1 MGSMFCALLLTH
13 VLISWHRVTH
23 VTWTLSH
30 QNQPPCH
37 DRHILTKP
45 WGRRLWTAPLGS
57 KIQVHMAI
65 WKYCAKQ
72 ALGCAL
78 CLYWGTF
85 VTELFISSLYSGIQ
99 IISSL
104 YNATITNS
112 SNSVGSAPESIHM
125 GTFSEI
131 QGLCWKQL
139 ANIQNWRQDCKQY
152 SSKHHKFSM
161 ESVF

>member
-1 MGSMFCALLLTH
+1 MHWWAGTATP
-13 VLISWHRVTH
+13 I
-23 VTWTLSH
+23 TWALSH
-30 QNQPPCH
+30 QIQPPGH
-37 DRHILTKP
+37 GMPILMELL
-45 WGRRLWTAPLGS
+45 WGRRSWTGPHWDLRH
-57 KIQVHMAI
+57 KFI
-65 WKYCAKQ
+65 WPSGNAVAEQ
-72 ALGCAL
+72 ALDCAPCL
-78 CLYWGTF
+78 CWDSF
-85 VTELFISSLYSGIQ
+85 VTELFISSLYLGIQ

-104 YNATITNS
+104 YTATITNS